1 MSDLRDPAELLRDAA
16 DGDRSAWD
24 EMESRFGPRMWAL
37 ARSCGLGEA
46 DAADAVQGAWLRLL
60 QHMHDIRDPS
70 RVGGWLMTTTRREA
84 LLLLRKEPSGLLV
97 ADPEGRPTFG
107 AVEEPDP
114 ASAVLEA
121 DGRRLLWKSVSALQ
135 EPCRTLL
142 QLVATDLG
150 NQQMAMRLGLPVGS
164 VGPTRARCLE
174 KLRTLLSLQETAQ

>member
-1 MSDLRDPAELLRDAA
+1 VSDLRDPAELLRDAA
-16 DGDRSAWD
+16 DGDRPAWD
-24 EMESRFGPRMWAL
+24 ELVSRFGSRMWAV
-37 ARSCGLGEA
+37 ARSCGLDEA

-60 QHMHDIRDPS
+60 QHLHDIRDPA

-84 LLLLRKEPSGLLV
+84 LHLLKKESSGLPV
-97 ADPEGRPTFG
+97 ADPEGAFSFG
-107 AVEEPDP
+107 AVVDPDP
-114 ASAVLEA
+114 ATAVLEA

-150 NQQMAMRLGLPVGS
+150 NQQMAMRLGLPLGS

>member
-1 MSDLRDPAELLRDAA
+1 MSDSRDPAELLHDAA
-16 DGDRSAWD
+16 GGDRTAWH
-24 EMESRFGPRMWAL
+24 ELESRFGARMWAL

-60 QHMHDIRDPS
+60 QHMHDIRDPA

-97 ADPEGRPTFG
+97 RGPAGEASFG

-150 NQQMAMRLGLPVGS
+150 NQQMAMRLGLPLGS